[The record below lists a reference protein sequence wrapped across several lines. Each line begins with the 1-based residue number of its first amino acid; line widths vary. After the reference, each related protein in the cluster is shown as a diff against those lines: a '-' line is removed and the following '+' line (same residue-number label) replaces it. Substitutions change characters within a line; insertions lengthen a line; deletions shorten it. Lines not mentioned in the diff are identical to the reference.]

1 MLTSIIIPTKDEP
14 TIQEL
19 VDNINATIKENHE
32 ILIVDKSR
40 TAPKVKGA
48 EVMIQRSDGLGNAF
62 VEGLS
67 RSK

>member
-40 TAPKVKGA
+40 K
-48 EVMIQRSDGLGNAF
+48 IRNR
-62 VEGLS
+62 VE
-67 RSK
+67 